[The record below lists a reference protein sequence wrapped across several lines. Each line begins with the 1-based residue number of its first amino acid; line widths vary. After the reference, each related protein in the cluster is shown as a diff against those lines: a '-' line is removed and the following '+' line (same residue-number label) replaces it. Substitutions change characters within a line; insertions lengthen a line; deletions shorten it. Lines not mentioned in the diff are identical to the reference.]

1 MIQILELILYSKN
14 GQKRVLAFNTGK
26 VNIITGKSK
35 SGKSAVGDIIEYCMG
50 GGSCHIAEGVVRDS
64 VSWYGLLLQ
73 FNNSKAFIARKNP
86 EPGQQSTSQCYYII
100 GANIK
105 SPDSVD
111 FEPNTNVDGIEE
123 LLTRQIGISE
133 NIHRPEKDESRN
145 PLEANI
151 RHTLFYCF
159 QSQDEVAARSTL
171 FHRQAEDSFITQ
183 AIKDT
188 LPYFL
193 GAVNEEAIS
202 LSTEKRSKER
212 LLKIL
217 KKELSEKRL
226 LVGTG
231 SQRAVSLL
239 EEAISVGLIA
249 DDNEIDRHDYNS
261 LHAALT
267 GISLTTDRVPTGA
280 MDRLSSLQTQLED
293 KREELRSIEDSIDEA
308 KKYLSVAKGYNGE
321 KEHQKARLESI
332 GLFEKLNFE
341 VGKCP
346 LCSGTLDPEPPSVA
360 MMKESIKALDRAIG
374 GVEKERPKLRRFI
387 DRQQAEADRI
397 SSSIS
402 TLIAA
407 IEGVYDQIED
417 AQRIRD
423 LNDRKAK
430 VYGRISYWL
439 ENVKSDTSTDELEE
453 RIKDLEDRIAAI
465 DMLLG
470 NDYIKDRTASALSV
484 IQNYMTQWASL
495 LDMEYAGSPY
505 RLDLAKATVV
515 VDTSR
520 PVVLRDMGSA
530 SNWLGAHLI
539 TMFGL
544 HKYFIDNNRPVP
556 GFLFLDQPSQVYF
569 PEGAEEKDIDIQAV
583 EGVYAFIR
591 NRVLEANGKL
601 QVIVVDHAKLENEE
615 FRSDTVEEWRAPENN
630 LVPKDWYKETRVVPV
645 ES

>member
-1 MIQILELILYSKN
+1 MIQILELVLYSKS
-14 GQKRVLAFNTGK
+14 GQKRVLAFNAGK

-50 GGSCHIAEGVVRDS
+50 GSSCHIAEGVVRNS

-73 FNNSKAFIARKNP
+73 FGKNKAFIARKNP
-86 EPGQQSTSQCYYII
+86 EPGQQYVSQCYYNI
-100 GANIK
+100 GTNTK
-105 SPDSVD
+105 SPDTVD

-159 QSQDEVAARSTL
+159 QSQDEVAARSSL

-193 GAVNEEAIS
+193 GAVDEEAIS

-212 LLKIL
+212 RLKIL
-217 KKELSEKRL
+217 KKKLLEERL
-226 LVGTG
+226 LAGTG
-231 SQRAVSLL
+231 SERAVSLL

-249 DDNEIDRHDYNS
+249 DDNKIDRHDYNS

-267 GISLTTDRVPTGA
+267 GISLTTERVPTGA
-280 MDRLSSLQTQLED
+280 MDRLSSLQTQLEE
-293 KREELRSIEDSIDEA
+293 KREELRNVENSIDEA
-308 KKYLSVAKGYNGE
+308 KKYLSDAKGYNGE
-321 KEHQKARLESI
+321 KEHQKVRLESI

-341 VGKCP
+341 TGKCP

-374 GVEKERPKLRRFI
+374 RVEKERPKLRRFI
-387 DRQQAEADRI
+387 DSQQAEADQI

-407 IEGVYDQIED
+407 IEGAYNQIED
-417 AQRIRD
+417 AQKIRD

-439 ENVKSDTSTDELEE
+439 DNVKYDTSADEVEEKIKVLES
-453 RIKDLEDRIAAI
+453 RIAEI
-465 DMLLG
+465 DMLLS
-470 NDYIKDRTASALSV
+470 NESIKDRTASALSI
-484 IQNYMTQWASL
+484 IQNYMTQWASV
-495 LDMEYAGSPY
+495 LDMEYKGSPY

-520 PVVLRDMGSA
+520 PVALRDMGSA

-544 HKYFIDNNRPVP
+544 HKFFIDNNRPVP

-569 PEGAEEKDIDIQAV
+569 PEGTEEKDMDIQAV
-583 EGVYAFIR
+583 ESVYSFIR

-601 QVIVVDHAKLENEE
+601 QVIVVDHAKLENEK
-615 FRSDTVEEWRAPENN
+615 FKADTVEEWRAPEDN
-630 LVPKDWYKETRVVPV
+630 LVPEDWYKGTQLAPV
-645 ES
+645 E